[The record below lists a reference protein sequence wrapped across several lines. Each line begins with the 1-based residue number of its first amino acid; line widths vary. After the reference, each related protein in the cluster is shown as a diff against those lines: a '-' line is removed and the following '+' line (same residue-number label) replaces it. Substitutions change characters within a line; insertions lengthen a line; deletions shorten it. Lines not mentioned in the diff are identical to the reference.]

1 MSSEV
6 KTNKVSPATGT
17 ALQISDSGDT
27 TTIPSGATL
36 AIASGATITN
46 SGNATGFNKVVAVHL
61 GSDQS
66 LTKNTIAKVQFD
78 TEDLDAN
85 GWFDSSTNYRFTP
98 DEAGDYFFSCELT
111 QGNGTSSGDVVN
123 LYFYKNGS
131 EVFSNETGSQSG
143 YLQFISGSAIINLNG
158 SSDYVEVYT
167 RSGANGTLTLDAQG
181 FNAATATN
189 CRLCITRLT

>member
-6 KTNKVSPATGT
+6 KANKISPATGT
-17 ALQISDSGDT
+17 AITLGDRGDT
-27 TTIPSGATL
+27 FTIPSGAT
-36 AIASGATITN
+36 IAN
-46 SGNATGFNKVVAVHL
+46 SGTATGFGVSNKVVAVHL

-111 QGNGTSSGDVVN
+111 QGNGTSSGDAVN